1 MDGVVLEENQEKSEL
16 LLGIHI
22 DSNLKWHSQVRALIG
37 KLKSRLFA
45 LEKLKFIAPY
55 QTKKMMT
62 VGIFNSVLVYCLP
75 LFGGC
80 DKGEVKDLQ
89 VIQNKAAQI
98 VTKKPPRT
106 NINELYNR
114 LGWMTVAQLIE

>member
-62 VGIFNSVLVYCLP
+62 VGIFNSVLVYCLL

-89 VIQNKAAQI
+89 GIQNS
-98 VTKKPPRT
+98 
-106 NINELYNR
+106 
-114 LGWMTVAQLIE
+114 